1 MARKIFFSF
10 HFDRDAWRAGQV
22 RNSDLIPNEDEYGF
36 IDSVDWEEVKKK
48 GVEEIKRWIDSQ
60 LKDTSVT
67 VVLIGAETAERYWVN
82 YEIRKSW
89 ERGNAILGVY
99 IHNAKDQDGKTDTMG
114 ANPFDKIY
122 FVDGTALSSI
132 CKTYD
137 WVTND
142 GRNNLGTWVEEAF
155 QSRETYDGETELKDG
170 DDDLSKGGGGS
181 TPIRPQPQTPS
192 TGPTFINRTPS
203 RPHCHVRSN
212 S

>member
-1 MARKIFFSF
+1 MARKVFFSF

-36 IDSVDWEEVKKK
+36 IDSVDWEEVKRK
-48 GVEEIKRWIDSQ
+48 GIEEIKRWIDSQ

-99 IHNAKDQDGKTDTMG
+99 IHNTKDQDGKTDTSG
-114 ANPFDKIY
+114 ANPFDKVY
-122 FVDGTALSSI
+122 FTDGISLSSI

-137 WVTND
+137 WVNND
-142 GRNNLGTWVEEAF
+142 GRNNLGAWVEEAF
-155 QSRETYDGETELKDG
+155 KNREAYIGEIELKD
-170 DDDLSKGGGGS
+170 DESDTNKGNGGN
-181 TPIRPQPQTPS
+181 TPVRPRPVTPS
-192 TGPTFINRTPS
+192 TGPVIVNRSPAQPWCNVES
-203 RPHCHVRSN
+203 FS
-212 S
+212 

>member
-10 HFDRDAWRAGQV
+10 HFDRDAWCAGQV

-36 IDSVDWEEVKKK
+36 IDSVDWEEVKRK
-48 GVEEIKRWIDSQ
+48 GIEEIKRWIDLQ

-114 ANPFDKIY
+114 INPFDKVY
-122 FVDGTALSSI
+122 FVDGIALSSV

-137 WVTND
+137 WITND

-155 QSRETYDGETELKDG
+155 NSREAYGGETKLKDA
-170 DDDLSKGGGGS
+170 DDDGNKGNGGNV
-181 TPIRPQPQTPS
+181 PIRPQPQYPS
-192 TGPTFINRTPS
+192 SGPTFINRTPS
-203 RPHCHVRSN
+203 RPHCNVRPN